1 MKGCFDMKEEAY
13 LLQIISMACLPIT
26 NLLEVWQ
33 YSRITGE
40 RLPLKVR
47 GKEA

>member
-40 RLPLKVR
+40 RLRLKAR